1 MEQLFTKLLSDFG
14 ITGAMY
20 VVIMLAFIRF
30 LPKYLEKQAEEI
42 DKITTLHR
50 EQVNQLTEK
59 FEKITDK
66 IVSSFEKQIQKSDD
80 WHKMHQQT
88 LNEVKNDVKDV
99 KSFLIRKINNN
110 GKD

>member
-1 MEQLFTKLLSDFG
+1 MIKLLSDFG

-20 VVIMLAFIRF
+20 ILIILAFIKY
-30 LPKYLEKQAEEI
+30 LPKYLEKQTEEI
-42 DKITTLHR
+42 EKINNLHR
-50 EQVNQLTEK
+50 EQIKELTEK

-66 IVSSFEKQIQKSDD
+66 IVWSFEKQIQKSDD
-80 WHKMHQQT
+80 WHKQHQAV

-99 KSFLIRKINNN
+99 KSFLIRKINKD